1 MAHED
6 ERPSMVHMGHCD
18 KHLSMVHMG
27 HHGEHLGVLRD
38 AEDDQH
44 PEMLRVAH
52 GDKRLSTVHVAH
64 CEKHLSMVH
73 MGHHGEHLGVLRE
86 AEGDQ
91 HPEMLRVAHGD
102 KRLSTVHVAH
112 CDKHLSMVQMGHHGE
127 HLDMLRE
134 AEGDQHPQML
144 RVAHGD
150 KRLSTVYVAHGEKHL
165 SMVYVGHGSKQQGT
179 LDMAKSRVWHTM
191 RMVASSGVW
200 YMWDMVANT
209 WALRAC
215 DMAASTREERAALTP
230 IKLRQKAAK
239 FARKTVNDQKKQFMR
254 YGIWADWED
263 PYMTLLPEYEA
274 AQIDVFGKMVLNGHI
289 YRGKKPVNWSPSSRT
304 ALAEAELEYPAG
316 HTSRSIYVAMP
327 VVQVADSMPEDI
339 KAMAADMALAIWTT
353 TPWTI
358 PANAAVAVNSTL
370 TYVVVEAEGAD
381 WPRKYLVVG
390 KDLVEPLQEKWGA
403 VLKVVGELK
412 GGDLEGTQYKH
423 PLFDRESPV
432 VMGGDYITFESGTG
446 LDDYITGM
454 KYGLP
459 MYSPVD
465 DEGNFT
471 DEATERFQGLNVLG
485 EGNTAVI
492 EALEESKV
500 LLLEEEYAHKY
511 PYDWRTKKPTI
522 FRATEQWFASVEG
535 FRQEALDA
543 IKTVDFIPASG
554 ERRITSMTEGRNDWC
569 ISRQRTWGVP
579 IPGGTYAEMNT
590 CLEDAAAVFYNV
602 ETGEPLMTEETIKH
616 IQTIVAE
623 KGTDAWFYMD
633 IEDLLPDSCKIT
645 NPTRGLRTSTIA
657 SPEPTGL
664 AVVEGREGLRW
675 PADLYL
681 EGSDQHRGWFQSSL
695 LTGVAARGS
704 APYKQVLTHGFVLDE
719 KGFKMSKSL
728 GNVIDPRL
736 VIEGGKNEKKDP
748 AYGADVLR
756 LWGEAMMGSI
766 RVRACDGG
774 SPGEGGAAAGTNL
787 IKQTFDS
794 YRKLRNTMRYLLGN
808 TCDFNPSTDL
818 VPYQDLPAVDRL
830 ALARLAELVDET
842 KTAYDQFQFYR
853 VFQAVTSFNTVFLS
867 NFYLDQ
873 AKDRLYIRAKDDPAR
888 RTCQTVLHHVITYMM
903 PMMAPVLPHMMED
916 VYLAMPHKEKES
928 VFEAGWHGVPTE
940 WATMAK
946 DDQEGWEQILAVRA
960 EVNKALERARVDK
973 VVGAGLDA
981 KAAAGATAFLV
992 AIGVAVV
999 LHATD
1004 AALAGR
1010 LASMVQAASDVDE
1023 LRYIFIVSQVSLRQ
1037 RYCRTQNDDNVSGV
1051 PASGP

>member
-1 MAHED
+1 MSVPNYAASLGQVTPLTTSRICFRRPED
-6 ERPSMVHMGHCD
+6 FISFRRSVSEQRISGQSSQHRTRARS
-18 KHLSMVHMG
+18 LS
-27 HHGEHLGVLRD
+27 
-38 AEDDQH
+38 
-44 PEMLRVAH
+44 VAVRA
-52 GDKRLSTVHVAH
+52 KK
-64 CEKHLSMVH
+64 EKDVSPYKNTINL
-73 MGHHGEHLGVLRE
+73 
-86 AEGDQ
+86 
-91 HPEMLRVAHGD
+91 
-102 KRLSTVHVAH
+102 
-112 CDKHLSMVQMGHHGE
+112 
-127 HLDMLRE
+127 
-134 AEGDQHPQML
+134 PQT
-144 RVAHGD
+144 
-150 KRLSTVYVAHGEKHL
+150 SF
-165 SMVYVGHGSKQQGT
+165 
-179 LDMAKSRVWHTM
+179 
-191 RMVASSGVW
+191 
-200 YMWDMVANT
+200 N
-209 WALRAC
+209 LRANAKVREPELHKMWEKNGIYERLYKENPGEIFTLHDGPPYANGDLHIGHALNKILKDVINRYQTLQGRKVRYVPGWDC
-215 DMAASTREERAALTP
+215 HGLPIELKVLQTLSQEERAALTP

-446 LDDYITGM
+446 LVHTAPGHGQDDYITGM

-579 IPGGTYAEMNT
+579 IP
-590 CLEDAAAVFYNV
+590 VFYNV

-633 IEDLLPDSCKIT
+633 IEDLLPDSCKHLA
-645 NPTRGLRTSTIA
+645 PTLKKGMDTMDVWFDSGSSWA
-657 SPEPTGL
+657 

-756 LWGEAMMGSI
+756 LWVASVDYTSDVLI
-766 RVRACDGG
+766 
-774 SPGEGGAAAGTNL
+774 GTNL

-981 KAAAGATAFLV
+981 K
-992 AIGVAVV
+992 VV

-1023 LRYIFIVSQVSLRQ
+1023 LRYIFIVSQVETVGAEEEVKARCPT
-1037 RYCRTQNDDNVSGV
+1037 YCSTASVEGAGSIVVGV
-1051 PASGP
+1051 VEAEGIKSTSEARASSALYQGCPGQCDATTVAVATPSRSFWAT